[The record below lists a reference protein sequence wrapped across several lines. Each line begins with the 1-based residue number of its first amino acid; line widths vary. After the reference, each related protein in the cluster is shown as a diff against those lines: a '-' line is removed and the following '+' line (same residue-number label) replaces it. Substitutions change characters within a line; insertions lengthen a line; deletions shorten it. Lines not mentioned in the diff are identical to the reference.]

1 MPLTLAQTPASR
13 AQRSSLC
20 ATPAI
25 TLTIFDKKIGKHVHD
40 GVHYLASKPGV
51 FEDGQ

>member
-13 AQRSSLC
+13 AQSGSLC

-25 TLTIFDKKIGKHVHD
+25 TVTILDKKIGKHVHD

-51 FEDGQ
+51 FDDRQ

>member
-1 MPLTLAQTPASR
+1 MPLTLAQTMSSR
-13 AQRSSLC
+13 AQSGSLC

-25 TLTIFDKKIGKHVHD
+25 TLTIFDKKIGRRVHD

-51 FEDGQ
+51 FEDRQ